1 MAATSSKDGAR
12 QFAVGTFT
20 GLRLDPRKVEI
31 EKGFNARDFGTEE
44 NKTHVRGLADSIK
57 EIGVQVPLRV
67 RLVGET
73 FRIVDGESRL
83 RATLLAIEEGAPIET
98 VPAIVEP
105 KGVDDAARTAMLLV
119 ANSGKRLTPLEQAVV
134 IARLTG
140 FGWSPEQI
148 SASTGISRGHLSA
161 LTMLNSAPAA
171 VKAAVKAG
179 QVSSSTV
186 IEVARD
192 HGDEAGQVLAD
203 MIARAKEAGR
213 DKATPRDAVAP
224 KKRHRAKRAP
234 LSFSAHE
241 AKALLYALFDIY
253 SNAREYSPQKVQ
265 GVVRNTLESLI
276 GDEWKA
282 IVAEAYAAAHG
293 GE

>member
-1 MAATSSKDGAR
+1 MASKDGAR
-12 QFAVGTFT
+12 QFAAGTFT
-20 GLRLDPRKVEI
+20 GLRLDPRKVII
-31 EKGFNARDFGTEE
+31 EKGFNARDFSTEE
-44 NKTHVRGLADSIK
+44 NKAHVRGLADSIR

-67 RLVGET
+67 RLVGEA
-73 FRIVDGESRL
+73 FHVVDGESRL

-98 VPAIVEP
+98 IPAIVEP
-105 KGVDDAARTAMLLV
+105 KGVDDANRTAMLLV
-119 ANSGKRLTPLEQAVV
+119 ANSGKRLTPLEQATV
-134 IARLTG
+134 IARLAG

-161 LTMLNSAPAA
+161 LTILQSVPAT

-179 QVSSSTV
+179 KVAASTA

-192 HGDEAGQVLAD
+192 HGDDAGRVLAD
-203 MIARAKEAGR
+203 MIARAQEAGR

-224 KKRHRAKRAP
+224 KKRHRAKRSP
-234 LSFSAHE
+234 LSFTTHE
-241 AKALLYALFDIY
+241 AKALLYALYDLY
-253 SNAREYSPQKVQ
+253 KNARDYSPQKIQ

-282 IVAEAYAAAHG
+282 VVDAAYSEAFP
-293 GE
+293 E